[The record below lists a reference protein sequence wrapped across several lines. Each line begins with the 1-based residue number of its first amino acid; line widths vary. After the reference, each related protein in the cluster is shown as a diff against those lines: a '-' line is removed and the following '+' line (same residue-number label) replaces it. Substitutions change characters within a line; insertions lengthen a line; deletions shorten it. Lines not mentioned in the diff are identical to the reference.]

1 MKKQTKTLLLST
13 TLMLG
18 TYLSEA
24 QMQYPQ
30 TKKVEHTDEYHGVK
44 VQDPYRWLEDDR
56 SAETAEWVKAENK
69 VTFDYLEKIP
79 YRTML
84 KERIEKVFNYPKYSA
99 PSRKNEW
106 FYFSKNDGLQN
117 QSVLYRQKGL
127 DGTPEIV
134 LDPNKLSTDGT
145 TRLGAFSVSKDGKYA
160 VYYLSKGG
168 SDWQEAYIMDLAT
181 KQNLP
186 DHIEWIKVS
195 GAAWQ
200 GNGFY
205 YSRYPKPEGSALAA
219 KNENHQV
226 FYHKVGT
233 SQEQDE
239 MVYEN
244 KENPQRFNGVR
255 VSDDEKFAYLNISDR
270 GKGKEG
276 NALFFRK
283 LGQKEFTPIVAEVG
297 DFSYGIVD
305 NIGDKF
311 LVETNANAKNS
322 KVELYDPANKSWKNV
337 IPEKPEPLQGAGTA
351 GGKIFTTYLKDV
363 TTRVYVYDLTG
374 KLENE
379 VKLPGLGTAGG
390 FGGEADDK
398 FVFYTFTSFTFPPT
412 IYRYDIATKQTSVF
426 RKPEVQFN
434 PDAFET
440 KQIFYTSKD
449 GTKVPMFI
457 THKKGVQLNGKNPTL
472 LYAYGGFNIS
482 SQPGFSATLIPFL
495 EQGGVYALA
504 NIRGGAEYG
513 EKWHE
518 AGMKLKK
525 QNVYDDFIAAGEYL
539 ITQKY
544 CTKDY
549 LAIRGGSN
557 GGLLVGAVINQRP
570 DLCKVAIP
578 QVGVMDMLRYHKFTI
593 GWNWSPEY
601 GNSDDATDFKNLYGY
616 SPLHNIKEGVEYPAT
631 MITTADHDDRVVPAH
646 SFKYVATLQE
656 RAGKS
661 KNPLLIRIDVNSGHG
676 SSNTKKNIEL
686 TADLYAF
693 IFANMGV
700 EVKGM

>member
-1 MKKQTKTLLLST
+1 MKTKIKILLFST

-30 TKKVEHTDEYHGVK
+30 TRKIDHTDEYHGVK
-44 VQDPYRWLEDDR
+44 VADPYRWLEDDR

-127 DGTPEIV
+127 ESSPEIV
-134 LDPNKLSTDGT
+134 LDPNKLSPDGT
-145 TRLGAFSVSKDGKYA
+145 TRLGTFSVSKDGKYA

-168 SDWQEAYIMDLAT
+168 SDWQEGYIMDLAT

-186 DHIEWIKVS
+186 DYIEWIKVS

-219 KNENHQV
+219 KNENHQIY
-226 FYHKVGT
+226 YHKVNT
-233 SQEQDE
+233 PQSQDE
-239 MVYEN
+239 LVYEN
-244 KENPQRFNGVR
+244 KENPQRFNNVG
-255 VSDDEKFAYLNISDR
+255 VSDDEQFAFLNISDR

-305 NIGDKF
+305 NMGDKF

-322 KVELYDPANKSWKNV
+322 KVELYDPANKSWKNI
-337 IPEKPEPLQGAGTA
+337 IPEKSEPLQGAGTA
-351 GGKIFTTYLKDV
+351 GGKMFVTYLKDV
-363 TTRVYVYDLTG
+363 TTRVYVYDLEG
-374 KLENE
+374 KMENE

-440 KQIFYTSKD
+440 KQIFYISKD

-457 THKKGVQLNGKNPTL
+457 THKKGIELNGKNPTL

-578 QVGVMDMLRYHKFTI
+578 QVGVMDIPAR
-593 GWNWSPEY
+593 
-601 GNSDDATDFKNLYGY
+601 ATWTRWPRRHWQN
-616 SPLHNIKEGVEYPAT
+616 
-631 MITTADHDDRVVPAH
+631 
-646 SFKYVATLQE
+646 
-656 RAGKS
+656 
-661 KNPLLIRIDVNSGHG
+661 
-676 SSNTKKNIEL
+676 
-686 TADLYAF
+686 
-693 IFANMGV
+693 
-700 EVKGM
+700 